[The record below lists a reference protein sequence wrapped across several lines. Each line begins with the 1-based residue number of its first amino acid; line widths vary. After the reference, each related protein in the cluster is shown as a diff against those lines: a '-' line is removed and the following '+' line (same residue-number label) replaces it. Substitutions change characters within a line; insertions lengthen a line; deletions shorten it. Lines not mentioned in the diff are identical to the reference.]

1 MYNILLM
8 AIISASEL
16 TLYKNNQLIVDQV
29 ALQTQKDFQLYD
41 EKIEFTGNQDTAYE
55 ELFDQIKP
63 IIFRMLELD
72 STRFFSLLYA
82 IDVDEKK
89 VRALLLGDEEVDVAV
104 ELTHL
109 ILERELLKVATRKLF
124 SKQSNI

>member
-1 MYNILLM
+1 M

-124 SKQSNI
+124 SQQSNI

>member
-1 MYNILLM
+1 M

-29 ALQTQKDFQLYD
+29 ALQTQKDFQLYE

-89 VRALLLGDEEVDVAV
+89 VRALLLGDEEVNVAV

-124 SKQSNI
+124 SQQSNI

>member
-1 MYNILLM
+1 M

-124 SKQSNI
+124 SQQSKI

>member
-1 MYNILLM
+1 M

-89 VRALLLGDEEVDVAV
+89 VRALLLGDEEVDVAI

-124 SKQSNI
+124 SQQSNI

>member
-1 MYNILLM
+1 M

-124 SKQSNI
+124 LSKVISR

>member
-1 MYNILLM
+1 M

-41 EKIEFTGNQDTAYE
+41 EKIEFTGNKDTAYE

-124 SKQSNI
+124 SQQSNI

>member
-1 MYNILLM
+1 M

-55 ELFDQIKP
+55 ELLDQIKP

-124 SKQSNI
+124 SQQSNI